1 MKILRKSND
10 FLWKQQN
17 TLNIFSEQQ
26 KEETREMVP
35 MPLPSHSACIFQ
47 VWQMFQM
54 SDYATRYTQ
63 RRDA

>member
-35 MPLPSHSACIFQ
+35 MLLPSHSACIFQ
-47 VWQMFQM
+47 VWQMSQM
-54 SDYATRYTQ
+54 SDYAARYTQ

>member
-1 MKILRKSND
+1 MKTLRKSND

-35 MPLPSHSACIFQ
+35 MLLPSHSAYGFLYDKCF
-47 VWQMFQM
+47 
-54 SDYATRYTQ
+54 
-63 RRDA
+63 